1 MKHVGSLGNTF
12 IDKYNREARETGK
25 AAYLYARAGTSD
37 ALMRAANVRSLGR
50 QLPSMLYCYIG
61 INA

>member
-25 AAYLYARAGTSD
+25 TTCLSAGAGTS
-37 ALMRAANVRSLGR
+37 AAVSSVNVRWRLDR
-50 QLPSMLYCYIG
+50 VAKYALLLH
-61 INA
+61 